1 VTIAI
6 IVVLAAGLVV
16 LSGLLI
22 DRARRRKRP
31 LPTGTGPAGVPAA
44 PPHPDGPAFTI
55 VDRQAGGGT
64 SPGFAVRHGTA
75 GRRQNARPGGGRT
88 VRHGPLAGAP
98 GFSFV
103 VTDNPTAVC
112 KLTGRQVG
120 QCSCAKH
127 RRKGTS

>member
-1 VTIAI
+1 MAVAI
-6 IVVLAAGLVV
+6 IVVLAAGLVT

-22 DRARRRKRP
+22 GRARRRKGP
-31 LPTGTGPAGVPAA
+31 LPAGTGPAGLPAA
-44 PPHPDGPAFTI
+44 PPHPDGLAFTI

-64 SPGFAVRHGTA
+64 SPGFAVRHGAA
-75 GRRQNARPGGGRT
+75 GRRQNARPGNGRP
-88 VRHGPLAGAP
+88 VRHGPPAGAP

-103 VTDNPTAVC
+103 VTDNPTAIC

-120 QCSCAKH
+120 QCSCEKH